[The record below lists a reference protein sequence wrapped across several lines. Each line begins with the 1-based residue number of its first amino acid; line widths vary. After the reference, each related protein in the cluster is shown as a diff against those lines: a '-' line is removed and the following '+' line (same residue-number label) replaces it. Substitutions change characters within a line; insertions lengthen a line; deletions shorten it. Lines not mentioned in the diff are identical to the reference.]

1 MRVTDRSKDVIK
13 SGGEWISSID
23 IENILYAYPG
33 VRLAAVVG
41 IFHPKWEERPVLI
54 VETEGTAVVDKV
66 GLLDFLSARVPRW
79 WLPDDIIFQPIP
91 LTSTGKVD
99 KKRSEE
105 HKSELQSL
113 MSLSYAVFCLTTKQ
127 KE

>member
-54 VETEGTAVVDKV
+54 VETEGSEVVDKV
-66 GLLDFLSARVPRW
+66 GLLDFLSARVPSW
-79 WLPDDIIFQPIP
+79 WMPDDIIFQPKIVRAFWR
-91 LTSTGKVD
+91 GGV
-99 KKRSEE
+99 
-105 HKSELQSL
+105 
-113 MSLSYAVFCLTTKQ
+113 C
-127 KE
+127 